1 MFTIPSRA
9 GSTPPR
15 DPHVPPRVMGASL
28 ARPVPRAVEGV
39 PRAVAGAV
47 GAVAGAARRV
57 RTFSSRALSSVAS
70 LSSLSDDY
78 VWTEAD
84 PSLQCA
90 CRLTDNFF
98 VRRLRMHVSFDGT
111 REAFESAYADAL
123 EGLSEED
130 IAEILAE
137 LRAERR
143 RRETH
148 FAEARKRRAFVKAR
162 YRALHPDVF
171 TLNPEAHL
179 DARFREL
186 ASACTRALADSARDA
201 KATVTRECAD
211 VIRQRPAGVFAF
223 PVFSELF
230 CRKLREECAHFER
243 SGMPLSRPNTMND
256 NGLLLFELGMYEKT
270 LDPFVR
276 DYVAPVASALF
287 GDGDDFATNTT
298 ETIFEKPH
306 ARRSPGAGSI
316 DHHRSFLVRYDA
328 ATDRELDLAYHY
340 DDAEITLN
348 VNLGGAFE
356 GGELLFGGS
365 GEDATAESHA
375 PSNRTPVTHREGV
388 GIMHRGAHCHE
399 ATPTESGKRVNL
411 IAWCRSSEARR
422 RRCAM
427 CFRRHESEPL

>member
-1 MFTIPSRA
+1 
-9 GSTPPR
+9 
-15 DPHVPPRVMGASL
+15 
-28 ARPVPRAVEGV
+28 
-39 PRAVAGAV
+39 
-47 GAVAGAARRV
+47 
-57 RTFSSRALSSVAS
+57 
-70 LSSLSDDY
+70 
-78 VWTEAD
+78 
-84 PSLQCA
+84 
-90 CRLTDNFF
+90 
-98 VRRLRMHVSFDGT
+98 
-111 REAFESAYADAL
+111 
-123 EGLSEED
+123 
-130 IAEILAE
+130 
-137 LRAERR
+137 
-143 RRETH
+143 
-148 FAEARKRRAFVKAR
+148 
-162 YRALHPDVF
+162 
-171 TLNPEAHL
+171 
-179 DARFREL
+179 
-186 ASACTRALADSARDA
+186 
-201 KATVTRECAD
+201 
-211 VIRQRPAGVFAF
+211 
-223 PVFSELF
+223 
-230 CRKLREECAHFER
+230 
-243 SGMPLSRPNTMND
+243 
-256 NGLLLFELGMYEKT
+256 MYEKT

-298 ETIFEKPH
+298 ETILEKPH